1 MSTTGIK
8 QVFSTNRAEELGFDV
23 WDSFVLPPFFD
34 SLSLGESRKPRVI
47 VGGRGCGKT
56 MLLRYL
62 SHESTFSKN
71 REDVPK
77 DAVSHIGLYWR
88 ADTQFARSMECR
100 GVAEDTWAAAFR
112 HLIGIVVA
120 IEVVRS
126 IESIG
131 NRNAATGLVND
142 LASIDLSSLRS
153 YSTNFPTRFDD
164 IRGYL
169 EQALIKF
176 EIWVNDVRGTEQPSF
191 IPGNGFVRRLVQV
204 LRDQFPGL
212 RDSVFYVYIDEYE
225 NLAVYQQRIIN
236 TWLKHSEPPLI
247 FNLAMKR
254 NGFKTRATEGDES
267 LNDIHDFREID
278 LEAFDL
284 EKEYPTFA
292 AEIFLHRLGRV
303 GVPTP
308 EINSEL
314 LKNPSMLSIRKSSD
328 YRERVQNRAKAIFP
342 SKTNR
347 ELAMTVFTD
356 QTLKRRLTESVAGA
370 LAARKATGRNPSDFI
385 SEQFPEASVVV
396 PALLYRESLSVD
408 EVLEE
413 FEKLTSGIGNRFTGK
428 TNWVHNNFVGCY
440 LLLFDGLVRA
450 CPFYSGFLTFCY
462 MSRGNLRH
470 FLELCHKSLSSGNSS
485 EGDPIGVVSI
495 ELQAEAA
502 RRVAA
507 DLLTEIR
514 SFGPRGNSLHTFVLR
529 LGSLLSLSQQRLTQS
544 EPERSHFCVLGGRG
558 EFGEKE
564 HAFVSEAV
572 KWSVLFEE
580 KGTKKKN
587 DTDPEG
593 VEYVLNPIYA
603 PYFHISYRKKRRL
616 ELSSDEA
623 IVLISGSYDEVRKLL
638 REYQSKWSV
647 DLSVGS
653 LPLFAH
659 LEKVAEE

>member
-1 MSTTGIK
+1 MSTGIK

-34 SLSLGESRKPRVI
+34 SLSVGESRKPKVI

-62 SHESTFSKN
+62 SHESTFSKKRIAIPN
-71 REDVPK
+71 
-77 DAVSHIGLYWR
+77 DAISHIGLYWR

-100 GVAEDTWAAAFR
+100 GVDGDTWAAAFR

-126 IESIG
+126 IESIQG
-131 NRNAATGLVND
+131 GFPENASAFD
-142 LASIDLSSLRS
+142 SASIDLSSLKS
-153 YSTNFPTRFDD
+153 YAIDFPTQFSD
-164 IRGYL
+164 IRAYL
-169 EQALIKF
+169 ERALIKF
-176 EIWVNDVRGTEQPSF
+176 EIWVNDVRGTEQPTF
-191 IPGNGFVRRLVQV
+191 IPGNGFLRRLVHLLREQV
-204 LRDQFPGL
+204 PGL
-212 RDSVFYVYIDEYE
+212 NDSVFYVYIDEYE

-284 EKEYPTFA
+284 ESEYPTFA
-292 AEIFLHRLGRV
+292 AEILLHRLSRV
-303 GVPTP
+303 GIETP
-308 EINSEL
+308 EIDPEL
-314 LKNPSMLSIRKSSD
+314 LKSTSNLATRRSSS
-328 YRERVQNRAKAIFP
+328 YREQVQSRAKEIFP

-347 ELAMTVFTD
+347 ELAASVFSD
-356 QTLKRRLTESVAGA
+356 QTLKRRLHESVAAA
-370 LAARKATGRNPSDFI
+370 LATRKFTDRVADDFI
-385 SEQFPEASVVV
+385 SAEFPEASIVI
-396 PALLYRESLSVD
+396 PALLYRDALPVID
-408 EVLEE
+408 VMRE
-413 FEKLTSGIGNRFTGK
+413 FEKLTGGLSNRFTGK
-428 TNWVHNNFVGCY
+428 TNWIHNNFVGCY

-470 FLELCHKSLSSGNSS
+470 FLELCHKSLSSADSNT
-485 EGDPIGVVSI
+485 GDTIGVVRI

-529 LGSLLSLSQQRLTQS
+529 LGSLLSLSQQRLSQS

-564 HAFVSEAV
+564 HAFISEAV

-580 KGTKKKN
+580 RGTKKKS

-593 VEYVLNPIYA
+593 IEYILNPIYA

-616 ELSSDEA
+616 ELSSEDA
-623 IVLISGSYDEVRKLL
+623 IALISGSYDDVRQLL
-638 REYQSKWSV
+638 KDYQAKWSV
-647 DLSVGS
+647 DLTVSS

-659 LEKVAEE
+659 LEKAGEQ